1 MVLAVETWPDTSQEK
16 ISMKQTL
23 SILTAVFAVLA
34 FLISCGGSESSAS
47 CRVIG
52 TVELIGR
59 GTPSAVKIVLEDAS
73 NTNNSNVVYSNSD
86 GKFVFEDIAPGSYY
100 LNAYKE
106 GFSLTWINVD
116 GNVIHSNS
124 GVKSFELV
132 SGTTTNISVLM
143 SNYEDYDDG
152 EDSELKI
159 LDLDGNPA
167 TSIKIQN
174 GSGSAGFQLYNGT
187 GKDISWSVDSRNCV
201 CMSEDGFDAVY
212 FIDSI
217 DPDKGVIKPG
227 TSVPVV
233 ITINPIVYSYKVY
246 DRPYL
251 SIYAGLKH
259 YELYLDF

>member
-1 MVLAVETWPDTSQEK
+1 MKKAI
-16 ISMKQTL
+16 ISMFL
-23 SILTAVFAVLA
+23 VFAFFA
-34 FLISCGGSESSAS
+34 FLVSCGGSEGTAKCS
-47 CRVIG
+47 VNG

-59 GTPSAVKIVLEDAS
+59 GSTSAVKIVLEDANNS
-73 NTNNSNVVYSNSD
+73 NNSNVAYSNSD
-86 GKFVFEDIAPGSYY
+86 GKFAFDGIEPGSYY

-132 SGTTTNISVLM
+132 AGTTTNISVLM
-143 SNYEDYDDG
+143 SNYNDYDDG

-159 LDLDGNPA
+159 LDLDGNPT
-167 TSIKIQN
+167 TSLKIRN
-174 GSGSAGFQLYNGT
+174 GSESAGFQLYNGT
-187 GKDISWSVDSRNCV
+187 GEDISWSVDGRNCV
-201 CMSEDGFDAVY
+201 AMSEDGFDAIY
-212 FIDSI
+212 FVDSI
-217 DPDKGVIKPG
+217 DPDKGVLKPG
-227 TSVPVV
+227 TSAAVV
-233 ITINPIVYSYKVY
+233 ITINPLVYSYKVY